1 MKRIGGASVNDHL
14 AVIAKRRGKKVKRE
28 APPPLPMQAERTWT
42 AFVDLSG
49 ARQVGMTLQPITY
62 SEIAAYQLVT
72 RRRLTGWEVDQVR
85 MLDDLYLKTVEEQ
98 EKKGQP
104 RHV

>member
-1 MKRIGGASVNDHL
+1 
-14 AVIAKRRGKKVKRE
+14 
-28 APPPLPMQAERTWT
+28 
-42 AFVDLSG
+42 
-49 ARQVGMTLQPITY
+49 MTLQPITY

-98 EKKGQP
+98 EKKGHP
-104 RHV
+104 RNV